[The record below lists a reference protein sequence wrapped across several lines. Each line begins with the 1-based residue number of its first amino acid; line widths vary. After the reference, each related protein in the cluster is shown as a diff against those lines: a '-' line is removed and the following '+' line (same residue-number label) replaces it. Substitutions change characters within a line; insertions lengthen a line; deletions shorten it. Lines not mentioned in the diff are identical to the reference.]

1 MLSAT
6 FPLVLHKN
14 SPWNRNTHIGF
25 SDDESKKHSWG
36 GVIRN
41 VHRGG
46 QLGTLHKLKIY
57 KNTASL
63 FSVTSALI
71 LQIEGGSRVEIQN
84 CRVKPPQFLLV
95 STSSVQTSVLGQS
108 SGIHSWPSRRWLSHR
123 VFTSMFTYSCSILLS
138 LVRVL
143 LLTNQGHWGTKD
155 IFTYAKTEKQSET
168 KLLCIFHGKLLENVL
183 L

>member
-36 GVIRN
+36 GGNQKRAQRGSTWNTSQTQDIQKYSILVFCNFCSHSADRGRKSGRN
-41 VHRGG
+41 
-46 QLGTLHKLKIY
+46 TKLPSKA
-57 KNTASL
+57 T
-63 FSVTSALI
+63 SVSSCFNI
-71 LQIEGGSRVEIQN
+71 
-84 CRVKPPQFLLV
+84 
-95 STSSVQTSVLGQS
+95 SVQTSVLGQS